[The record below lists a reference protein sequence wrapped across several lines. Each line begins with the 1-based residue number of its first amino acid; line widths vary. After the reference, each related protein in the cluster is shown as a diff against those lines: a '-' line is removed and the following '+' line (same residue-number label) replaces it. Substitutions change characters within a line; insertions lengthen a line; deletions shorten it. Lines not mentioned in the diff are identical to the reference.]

1 MGKQKNGEDQS
12 ALLNVNETPVSKGLA
27 YTKKDYEDIVVDTK
41 KLIDMYEQQD
51 TQDEKLR
58 DLYGIYYAGVAGLL
72 RSGAIC
78 RRITGRDGF
87 PEIAVMAHAVEYY
100 CPEVALREILKESAD
115 DIVHPY
121 EDTFMS
127 YVDPLSYSG
136 ASVSN
141 KQEPVQKNENDL
153 ISRTEMNK
161 QISDT
166 QRKYKDSVDKLK
178 KDYEKKLKELSSNA
192 NSNNADSAEIVALK
206 QEIEAQKDKCCTL
219 SEKLD
224 ATEEVKRKY
233 KALYESK
240 NSVKDTQLAELQ
252 QREKELKKKLLQIQ
266 NQADRFSNAYMDLQ
280 KEANQEKENR
290 RHFTYNPNY
299 DQYYSDMLPKIIDS
313 LEYSHS
319 DYILKV
325 VCALLCCGGIL
336 MSLLFII

>member
-1 MGKQKNGEDQS
+1 MGKQKNKEDQA
-12 ALLNVNETPVSKGLA
+12 ALLNTNEAPVSKGLS

-41 KLIDMYEQQD
+41 KLIDLYEKQGSKD
-51 TQDEKLR
+51 ANLC

-78 RRITGRDGF
+78 RRITGHDGF

-100 CPEVALREILKESAD
+100 CPEIALREILKGSAD
-115 DIVHPY
+115 DIIHPY
-121 EDTFMS
+121 EDTFLS

-136 ASVSN
+136 PSASDT
-141 KQEPVQKNENDL
+141 EETPKNENDMV
-153 ISRTEMNK
+153 SRAEMNK
-161 QISDT
+161 QISDA

-178 KDYEKKLKELSSNA
+178 RDYEKKLKDMFA
-192 NSNNADSAEIVALK
+192 NVNFSKADSAEAAALRK
-206 QEIEAQKDKCCTL
+206 EIEDQKAKYSALAEQIDAADEKAQ
-219 SEKLD
+219 
-224 ATEEVKRKY
+224 KY

-240 NSVKDTQLAELQ
+240 NSIKDNQLAESQ
-252 QREKELKKKLLQIQ
+252 QREKELKKKLLQVQ
-266 NQADRFSNAYMDLQ
+266 NQADRSNNAYRDLQ
-280 KEANQEKENR
+280 KEVNQEKENR

-319 DYILKV
+319 DYVLKV